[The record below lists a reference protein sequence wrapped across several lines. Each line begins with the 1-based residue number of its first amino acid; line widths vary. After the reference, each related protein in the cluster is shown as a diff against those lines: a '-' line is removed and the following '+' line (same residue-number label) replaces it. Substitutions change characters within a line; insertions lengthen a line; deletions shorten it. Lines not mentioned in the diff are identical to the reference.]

1 MFRFDAQ
8 LFYANAGYFR
18 DSLDQLVEQK
28 GAALKLIVL
37 DAESINSID
46 STGIEMLKER
56 VRYYQKKH
64 ITFYFSSVKGPV
76 RDLLFRAGLLDSID
90 RDSFFYTYP

>member
-1 MFRFDAQ
+1 
-8 LFYANAGYFR
+8 
-18 DSLDQLVEQK
+18 
-28 GAALKLIVL
+28 VL
-37 DAESINSID
+37 DAESINRID

-64 ITFYFSSVKGPV
+64 IIFYFSSLKGPV

-90 RDSFFYTYP
+90 KTHFFIRTHDAVEYYKTGDGSQQEKHAKYIHQSYE